1 MHTKT
6 YIADDNTTLISKS
19 FRDLKKYLDMVYYG
33 QISIPLLT
41 RFKKVV
47 INNARGDFRVDEVK
61 SLLSREIFQDV
72 EEIEIKNT
80 DGRFCTIDGM
90 LYSGNKQ
97 KLYLCPKGKT
107 GNLVIPDGT
116 ESICDRAC
124 AWARC
129 DQVTIPDSVKF
140 IGENAFALD
149 LNLKKVEGGKNIKKI
164 QPLAFYRC
172 SELQRFDFGEK
183 LEFIGYA
190 AFESTSLK
198 EMKELR
204 FSKGLKSIC
213 GGVFNT
219 TDIKDGS
226 TCPVDYDQM
235 YTVYLPETVTH
246 IGTTAFPNAS
256 AIHMSKQTAKC
267 LMDDHVDC
275 LKFVKIGL
283 RDTNLCHNYNC
294 NIWHLKI
301 DGKPEVIMPKS
312 FSHPK
317 DAAAVLRDFINTEN
331 APAPTMYTYNSD
343 CAGLAAAIEHCKLY
357 SDTKSKRFITRNIST
372 IMYNVF
378 HTEPDGE
385 QFMIGLIKDGVLTD
399 TALRKMLSEMDK
411 ETYKDA
417 VVLKAYAI
425 NALNG
430 RKNSFAL

>member
-6 YIADDNTTLISKS
+6 YIADDNTTLISES
-19 FRDLKKYLDMVYYG
+19 FRDLKKYLDMAYYG

-41 RFKKVV
+41 RFKKVI
-47 INNARGDFRVDEVK
+47 INNAGSNFRVDEVK
-61 SLLSREIFQDV
+61 ALLSRGIFQDV

-80 DGRFCTIDGM
+80 DGKFCTIDGM

-97 KLYLCPKGKT
+97 KLYLCPRGKT

-116 ESICDRAC
+116 ESICKYAC
-124 AWARC
+124 AWVRC

-140 IGENAFALD
+140 IGESAFTLD

-190 AFESTSLK
+190 AFENTPLK

-256 AIHMSKQTAKC
+256 AIHMSKQTAKR
-267 LMDDHVDC
+267 LVDDHVDC
-275 LKFVKIGL
+275 LKLVKIGL

-294 NIWHLKI
+294 NIWRLKI

-312 FSHPK
+312 FSNPK
-317 DAAAVLRDFINTEN
+317 GAAAVLRDFINTEN
-331 APAPTMYTYNSD
+331 APVPTMYTYNSD

-357 SDTKSKRFITRNIST
+357 SDTKSKRFITRNITT